1 MRFGFDDKSYDCE
14 WKGSESLKPDVSS
27 SFDVSLKIERLT
39 SDKTLRLETLEIECV
54 PHGLTCPVRLRV
66 NVAPDSNV
74 LDLLR
79 PESQVTMRWKHV
91 EPALVDA
98 THFMSLS
105 IMIRSEDFVLGE
117 TKNRKTGDVSG
128 RDVRVFFEL
137 EDSPSSSP
145 PPVLRI
151 YSDDDGTVAA
161 SNNMLKLPD
170 LIVNET
176 QNVRVS
182 LLGSATTPVTTLRAT
197 VQYIDTNN
205 CIVKKTRNISVS
217 FSDALS
223 AMFQF
228 QSVRGVRARSATI

>member
-1 MRFGFDDKSYDCE
+1 MERFRESETRRFVELWRLAEDRTFDFRQN
-14 WKGSESLKPDVSS
+14 V
-27 SFDVSLKIERLT
+27 T
-39 SDKTLRLETLEIECV
+39 SGDSWDRVCTTR
-54 PHGLTCPVRLRV
+54 LTCPVRLRV

-182 LLGSATTPVTTLRAT
+182 LLGSATTPTTTLRAT

-205 CIVKKTRNISVS
+205 CIVKKTRNISV
-217 FSDALS
+217 FFRCIVCDNNFNQCGARAL
-223 AMFQF
+223 
-228 QSVRGVRARSATI
+228 ARI